1 MSMDEEQR
9 LIEKLQK
16 IETLFARTMHPGERQ
31 AAESALDRIRRRL
44 AQMEKS
50 EPAVEF
56 RFSLS
61 DPWSAALFSA
71 LLHRYGLRPYRQVGQ
86 RRTTLMVKVART
98 FVDDVLWPEFQQL
111 SATLH
116 SHLDSVTTRVIH
128 EAIHRGG
135 IVEERAG

>member
-1 MSMDEEQR
+1 
-9 LIEKLQK
+9 
-16 IETLFARTMHPGERQ
+16 
-31 AAESALDRIRRRL
+31 
-44 AQMEKS
+44 
-50 EPAVEF
+50 
-56 RFSLS
+56 
-61 DPWSAALFSA
+61 
-71 LLHRYGLRPYRQVGQ
+71 
-86 RRTTLMVKVART
+86 MVKVART